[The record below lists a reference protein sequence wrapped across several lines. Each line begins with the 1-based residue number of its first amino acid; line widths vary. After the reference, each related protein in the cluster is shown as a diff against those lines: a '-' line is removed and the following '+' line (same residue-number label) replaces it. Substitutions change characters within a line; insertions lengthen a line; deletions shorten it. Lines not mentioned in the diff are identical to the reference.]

1 MVERRGSKDRI
12 HGPRRLT
19 QLIRGQ
25 EKVHSSQ
32 TSAAPFF
39 SIVTAVYNAAPY
51 LNDLFSSVQS
61 QSFPP
66 IQFELILIDDGSTDE
81 SLEMCERW
89 KDQLRCKVTVLS
101 KTNGGQGSARNLGI
115 KAATGTWVVILD
127 SDDIL
132 DRSYLMELSRA
143 ILANPDTSRS
153 GTKRQVNVVSTQ
165 PIIYHEG
172 SKGISRHRYGEA
184 FSQRAPSIVNL
195 LEHPA
200 SFPIHP
206 GVAYRASALRQF
218 RIAYDERVR
227 PIFED
232 MLLTATM
239 FIKSGVPRYLVVPRA
254 RFLYRKRSAQ
264 NSSIDISAQH
274 PGRHLAIPK
283 YGYLPLMRFQRKYPQ
298 NAEWIHNLVITDAGW
313 IVQDWFGRRRHMI
326 ASHHRKEHVALM
338 RELGRLSDVELVR
351 SAQPSRLQ
359 HIGRDLLAL
368 GLGRKRTNQ
377 PLVGR
382 SRNSAAGTEVVF
394 YTMPVKARPS
404 IRASVNQSKAVK
416 VTAHKL
422 RKILYWGEH
431 VLMEHRV
438 TLETVPDAGIQ
449 LLIDGKRAKW
459 WRGGVQ
465 IGSRWTD
472 RLRPPDGIGV
482 GEGFVG
488 PTHVEAIRIGIR
500 NSARI
505 ARYFL
510 RKVASS
516 VVRRIGISALFARRT

>member
-1 MVERRGSKDRI
+1 
-12 HGPRRLT
+12 
-19 QLIRGQ
+19 
-25 EKVHSSQ
+25 
-32 TSAAPFF
+32 
-39 SIVTAVYNAAPY
+39 
-51 LNDLFSSVQS
+51 
-61 QSFPP
+61 
-66 IQFELILIDDGSTDE
+66 
-81 SLEMCERW
+81 
-89 KDQLRCKVTVLS
+89 
-101 KTNGGQGSARNLGI
+101 
-115 KAATGTWVVILD
+115 
-127 SDDIL
+127 
-132 DRSYLMELSRA
+132 
-143 ILANPDTSRS
+143 
-153 GTKRQVNVVSTQ
+153 
-165 PIIYHEG
+165 
-172 SKGISRHRYGEA
+172 
-184 FSQRAPSIVNL
+184 
-195 LEHPA
+195 
-200 SFPIHP
+200 
-206 GVAYRASALRQF
+206 
-218 RIAYDERVR
+218 
-227 PIFED
+227 
-232 MLLTATM
+232 
-239 FIKSGVPRYLVVPRA
+239 
-254 RFLYRKRSAQ
+254 
-264 NSSIDISAQH
+264 
-274 PGRHLAIPK
+274 
-283 YGYLPLMRFQRKYPQ
+283 MRFQRKYPE

-394 YTMPVKARPS
+394 YTMPIEARPS

-449 LLIDGKRAKW
+449 LSIDGKRAKW

-482 GEGFVG
+482 REGFVG
-488 PTHVEAIRIGIR
+488 PTHVEAIKIGTGNI
-500 NSARI
+500 ARI
-505 ARYFL
+505 ARYLL

-516 VVRRIGISALFARRT
+516 VVRRSGISALFARRI

>member
-1 MVERRGSKDRI
+1 MVERRGGKDRI
-12 HGPRRLT
+12 HGARRRT
-19 QLIRGQ
+19 QPIRVQ
-25 EKVHSSQ
+25 EKMHSGQ
-32 TSAAPFF
+32 PSAAPLF

-51 LNDLFSSVQS
+51 LNDLFGSIQS
-61 QSFPP
+61 QSFPAT
-66 IQFELILIDDGSTDE
+66 QMELILIDDGSTDE

-184 FSQRAPSIVNL
+184 FSQRAPSVINL

-264 NSSIDISAQH
+264 NSTIDSSAQH

-283 YGYLPLMRFQRKYPQ
+283 YGYLPLMRSQRKHPE

-394 YTMPVKARPS
+394 YTMPAKARPS
-404 IRASVNQSKAVK
+404 IRASVNQSKAVN

-488 PTHVEAIRIGIR
+488 PTHEEAIRIGIR

-505 ARYFL
+505 ARYLL